1 MSSTPPRRS
10 IQELGLDNSEELKV
24 YLELIR
30 IIERDI
36 DEIAVGAARNGWTS
50 WAMIGGIVGALL
62 LLLGETRKL
71 QTFPAEQV
79 ETVSL
84 AGLLLYTIAIS
95 SLRVLYVDDQN
106 IRPGRLRWSNDV
118 YFSFV
123 PSGIF
128 TLIIFLISTIV
139 ASTLALPTPAKITTI
154 AAFAVSTVWMV
165 LLLLTTKIAFPL
177 GNTRITKKSGRVASL
192 VNLFLSLLALVFIG
206 KQLRA
211 PIGEDAALAYFL
223 GGLVLAITLLTIRL
237 IFTMAPS
244 RLLSNLRDLRNDIV
258 FLRADID
265 EGLRRYEILTE
276 GETLSDAH
284 QKELS
289 EILGDINVIAY
300 IHSNMDSLIQTML
313 TDLPYPNDSQQTK
326 QQKAKRMAL
335 LKDSYS
341 LHEGKCHEIL
351 SSFETKLKTLNKKLT
366 RVSAATEDWAG
377 ANAIRASLSQ
387 ELELVERGE
396 TQLKQR
402 REAIDYYLTNPDKI
416 PQELR
421 AWTVESAEVAKSGN
435 KPNEN
440 DRA

>member
-1 MSSTPPRRS
+1 
-10 IQELGLDNSEELKV
+10 
-24 YLELIR
+24 
-30 IIERDI
+30 
-36 DEIAVGAARNGWTS
+36 
-50 WAMIGGIVGALL
+50 
-62 LLLGETRKL
+62 
-71 QTFPAEQV
+71 
-79 ETVSL
+79 
-84 AGLLLYTIAIS
+84 
-95 SLRVLYVDDQN
+95 
-106 IRPGRLRWSNDV
+106 
-118 YFSFV
+118 
-123 PSGIF
+123 
-128 TLIIFLISTIV
+128 
-139 ASTLALPTPAKITTI
+139 
-154 AAFAVSTVWMV
+154 
-165 LLLLTTKIAFPL
+165 
-177 GNTRITKKSGRVASL
+177 
-192 VNLFLSLLALVFIG
+192 
-206 KQLRA
+206 
-211 PIGEDAALAYFL
+211 
-223 GGLVLAITLLTIRL
+223 
-237 IFTMAPS
+237 MAPS